1 MQKFDAGV
9 EKKIFTVRMFSKII
23 NKGKTEYSN
32 KTPGSCSASARPL
45 PNKYFSASVSQ
56 SAFDALLK

>member
-1 MQKFDAGV
+1 MFDAGV
-9 EKKIFTVRMFSKII
+9 EKKICTVITFSKII

-32 KTPGSCSASARPL
+32 KTPGGCGASARPL

-56 SAFDALLK
+56 SAFRVLLK